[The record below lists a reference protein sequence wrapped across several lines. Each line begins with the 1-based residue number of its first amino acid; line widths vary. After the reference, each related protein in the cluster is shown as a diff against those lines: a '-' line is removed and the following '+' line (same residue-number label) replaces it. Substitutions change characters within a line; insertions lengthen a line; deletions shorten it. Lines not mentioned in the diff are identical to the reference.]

1 VEQGILCVV
10 CNASLPLLKPLLVL
24 GSTTAT
30 TIAITS
36 TALALLCYYFYQ
48 CCCHNTP
55 TQVWEKSFQR
65 MNIAADRKYDS
76 IFVEKDGDG
85 RGSRSAAFSVSEA
98 RTVLREAAKRR
109 GRRIASYRVQQAC
122 AFVQQ
127 RWFEAAAATR
137 RAAAETAGDI
147 SSTSSRTDS
156 SNSDSSATAMNG
168 AAAAATAGAGTA
180 TLSRQLMVSIGS
192 KLRSSNSTSNTP
204 LGGAGLEALM
214 GSTDSLQQRL
224 QGKWLLSVRTQK
236 GSSSSIEYPREG
248 ATVMHLQAGGLAQC
262 SAAVALISR

>member
-1 VEQGILCVV
+1 M
-10 CNASLPLLKPLLVL
+10 LLLLLVL
-24 GSTTAT
+24 THSHFATTA
-30 TIAITS
+30 A
-36 TALALLCYYFYQ
+36 AVCCY
-48 CCCHNTP
+48 HNIL

-76 IFVEKDGDG
+76 VFVEKDGDG

-109 GRRIASYRVQQAC
+109 GRRMSSYRVQQAC

-137 RAAAETAGDI
+137 RAAAETAGD
-147 SSTSSRTDS
+147 SSSSIDS
-156 SNSDSSATAMNG
+156 SSSDGSTTAMTG
-168 AAAAATAGAGTA
+168 AAAVVAGAGTA
-180 TLSRQLMVSIGS
+180 TLSRPLMVSIGS
-192 KLRSSNSTSNTP
+192 KLRSSNSTSSSNTP